1 MITITH
7 KGNFDK
13 TNNFFKK
20 CLSRD
25 YSKMLDRYAR
35 EGVEALANA
44 TPVDSGATSD
54 SWGYEIE
61 NTGNTIRISWTN
73 SNLVDGIPV
82 AILIQY
88 GHATGN
94 GGYVQGLDYINPVI
108 RPLFDRIANEIWRA
122 VTQ

>member
-94 GGYVQGLDYINPVI
+94 GGYVQGLDYISLNQSGSF
-108 RPLFDRIANEIWRA
+108 LAC
-122 VTQ
+122 